1 MEQSFSSTAD
11 SGTPSGADTDQ
22 DAAPD
27 MSVMQCLELDGAT
40 LSPRVV
46 AAVAR
51 RNGKNTRVLLS
62 AEAVKKMH
70 ASVGLKDAL
79 LEQEIPIYAVT
90 TGFGDSCIRQIAPN
104 KAHEL
109 QRNLVLY
116 HLNGVGPAADPVVAR
131 ATMLIRANALS
142 RGISAIRP
150 EVVATLLEFLRRDI
164 LPLIPERGSV
174 GASGDLVPL
183 CYLAAA
189 LIGEGE
195 VLHRGAVR
203 PALDVLR
210 DEGIEPVRL
219 EPKEG
224 IALINGT
231 AFAAAYATLASWD
244 ARELVFVAELATAM
258 TMEALRGNASALHP
272 FVHGNKPHPG
282 QVESARTIRTLLA
295 GSRLATSFED
305 ILIRR
310 EELAG
315 RSYLHLNERIQDKYS
330 LRCAPQIIGVTRD
343 TLGWAE
349 RWLSTE
355 INSSTDNPLFDADQP
370 GLHLGGNF
378 YAGHVGQSMD
388 SLKTAV
394 AGLANLLDRQL
405 ALVVDEKF
413 NEGLPP
419 NLIAAR
425 DPGDPQ
431 AGLHHG
437 FKGMQIAASAVTAE
451 ALKQTG
457 PVSVFSRST
466 EAHNQDIVSMGT
478 ISARDA
484 RTVNGLVREVAA
496 IHLIALTQAI
506 ELRGVEQASPAIRA
520 VHALIRE
527 SSGFVSRDRRLD
539 QDIQAVI
546 ALIECGAL
554 RRAAGLGD
562 EGFATGRELV
572 ELDQPCSGH

>member
-1 MEQSFSSTAD
+1 MS
-11 SGTPSGADTDQ
+11 
-22 DAAPD
+22 AA
-27 MSVMQCLELDGAT
+27 SHLELDGT
-40 LSPRVV
+40 GLTPRAV
-46 AAVAR
+46 AAAAR
-51 RNGKNTRVLLS
+51 RGGPDTRVTLTP
-62 AEAVKKMH
+62 AAVKQMH
-70 ASVGLKDAL
+70 ASVDLKETL
-79 LEQEIPIYAVT
+79 LAQEVPIYAVT
-90 TGFGDSCIRQIAPN
+90 TGFGDSCVRQIAPD

-116 HLNGVGPAADPVVAR
+116 HLNGVGPTAVPAVTR
-131 ATMLIRANALS
+131 ATMLIRANALAK
-142 RGISAIRP
+142 GVSAIRP
-150 EVVATLLEFLRRDI
+150 QAVHTLLACLSRDI

-189 LIGEGE
+189 LIGEGR
-195 VLHRGAVR
+195 VLHRGTER
-203 PALDVLR
+203 PALAALR
-210 DEGIEPVRL
+210 DEGIEPLRL
-219 EPKEG
+219 APKEG

-231 AFAAAYATLASWD
+231 SFAAAYAILAAAD
-244 ARELVFVAELATAM
+244 ARELAFVAELATAM
-258 TMEALRGNASALHP
+258 TLEALHGNASALHP
-272 FVHGNKPHPG
+272 FVHDNKPHRG
-282 QVESARTIRTLLA
+282 QVHSARAIRTLLA
-295 GSRLATSFED
+295 GSRLATSFDD
-305 ILIRR
+305 ILVRR
-310 EELAG
+310 EKLAG
-315 RSYLHLNERIQDKYS
+315 RGYLQLNERIQDKYS
-330 LRCAPQIIGVTRD
+330 VRCAPQIIGIVRD
-343 TLGWAE
+343 TLDWTE
-349 RWLSTE
+349 SWLGTE
-355 INSSTDNPLFDADQP
+355 INSATDNPLFDVDEA

-419 NLIAAR
+419 NLVAPR
-425 DPGDPQ
+425 SPDDPE

-496 IHLIALTQAI
+496 IHLLALAQALD
-506 ELRGVEQASPAIRA
+506 LRGVEKASPAVRA
-520 VHALIRE
+520 VYELIRE
-527 SSGFVSRDRRLD
+527 HSAFVAHDRRLD
-539 QDIQAVI
+539 HDIKAVI
-546 ALIECGAL
+546 GLIETGAL

-562 EGFATGRELV
+562 EDFAEGRELADV
-572 ELDQPCSGH
+572 APRG

>member
-1 MEQSFSSTAD
+1 MS
-11 SGTPSGADTDQ
+11 
-22 DAAPD
+22 AA
-27 MSVMQCLELDGAT
+27 SHLELDGT
-40 LSPRVV
+40 GLTPRAV
-46 AAVAR
+46 AAAAR
-51 RNGKNTRVLLS
+51 RGGPDTRVTLTP
-62 AEAVKKMH
+62 AAVKQMH
-70 ASVGLKDAL
+70 ASVDLKETL
-79 LEQEIPIYAVT
+79 LAQEVPIYAVT
-90 TGFGDSCIRQIAPN
+90 TGFGDSCVRQIAPD

-116 HLNGVGPAADPVVAR
+116 HLNGVGPTAVQAVTR
-131 ATMLIRANALS
+131 ATMLIRANALAK
-142 RGISAIRP
+142 GASAIRP
-150 EVVATLLEFLRRDI
+150 QAVHTLLACLSRDI

-189 LIGEGE
+189 LIGEGQ
-195 VLHRGAVR
+195 VLHRGTER
-203 PALDVLR
+203 PALAALR
-210 DEGIEPVRL
+210 DEGIEPLRL
-219 EPKEG
+219 APKEG

-231 AFAAAYATLASWD
+231 SFAAAYAVLAAAD
-244 ARELVFVAELATAM
+244 ARELAFVAELATAM
-258 TMEALRGNASALHP
+258 TLEALHGNASALHP
-272 FVHGNKPHPG
+272 FVHDNKPHRG
-282 QVESARTIRTLLA
+282 QVHSARAIRTLLA
-295 GSRLATSFED
+295 GSRLATSFDD
-305 ILIRR
+305 ILVRR
-310 EELAG
+310 EKLAG
-315 RSYLHLNERIQDKYS
+315 RGYLQLNERIQDKYS
-330 LRCAPQIIGVTRD
+330 VRCAPQIIGIVRD
-343 TLGWAE
+343 TLDWTE
-349 RWLSTE
+349 SWLGTE
-355 INSSTDNPLFDADQP
+355 INSATDNPLFDVDEA

-419 NLIAAR
+419 NLVAPR
-425 DPGDPQ
+425 SPDDPE

-496 IHLIALTQAI
+496 IHLLALAQALD
-506 ELRGVEQASPAIRA
+506 LRGVEKASHAVRA
-520 VHALIRE
+520 VHELIRE
-527 SSGFVSRDRRLD
+527 HSAFVAHDRRLD
-539 QDIQAVI
+539 HDIKAVI
-546 ALIECGAL
+546 GLIETGAL

-562 EGFATGRELV
+562 EDFAEGRELADV
-572 ELDQPCSGH
+572 APRG

>member
-1 MEQSFSSTAD
+1 MS
-11 SGTPSGADTDQ
+11 
-22 DAAPD
+22 AA
-27 MSVMQCLELDGAT
+27 SHLELDGT
-40 LSPRVV
+40 GLTPRAV
-46 AAVAR
+46 AAAAR
-51 RNGKNTRVLLS
+51 RGGRDTRVTLTP
-62 AEAVKKMH
+62 AAVKRMH
-70 ASVGLKDAL
+70 ASVDLKETL
-79 LEQEIPIYAVT
+79 LAQEVPIYAVT
-90 TGFGDSCIRQIAPN
+90 TGFGDSCVRQIAPD

-116 HLNGVGPAADPVVAR
+116 HLNGVGPPAVPAVTR
-131 ATMLIRANALS
+131 ATMLIRANALAK
-142 RGISAIRP
+142 GVSAIRP
-150 EVVATLLEFLRRDI
+150 QAVNTLLACLSRDI

-189 LIGEGE
+189 LIGEGQ
-195 VLHRGAVR
+195 VLHGGAVR
-203 PALDVLR
+203 PALAALR
-210 DEGIEPVRL
+210 DEGIEPLRL
-219 EPKEG
+219 APKEG

-231 AFAAAYATLASWD
+231 SFAAAYAVLAAAD
-244 ARELVFVAELATAM
+244 ARELAFVAELATAM
-258 TMEALRGNASALHP
+258 TLEALHGNASALHP
-272 FVHGNKPHPG
+272 FVHDNKPHRG
-282 QVESARTIRTLLA
+282 QVHSARAIRTLLA
-295 GSRLATSFED
+295 GSRLATSFDD
-305 ILIRR
+305 ILVRR
-310 EELAG
+310 EKLAG
-315 RSYLHLNERIQDKYS
+315 RGYLQLTERIQDKYS
-330 LRCAPQIIGVTRD
+330 VRCAPQIIGIVRD
-343 TLGWAE
+343 TLDWTE
-349 RWLSTE
+349 SWLGTE
-355 INSSTDNPLFDADQP
+355 INSATDNPLFDVDEA

-419 NLIAAR
+419 NLVAPR
-425 DPGDPQ
+425 SPDDPE

-451 ALKQTG
+451 ALEQTG

-496 IHLIALTQAI
+496 IHLLALAQALD
-506 ELRGVEQASPAIRA
+506 LRGVEKASPAVRA
-520 VHALIRE
+520 VHELIRE
-527 SSGFVSRDRRLD
+527 HSAFVAHDRRLD
-539 QDIQAVI
+539 HDIKAVI
-546 ALIECGAL
+546 GLIETGAL

-562 EGFATGRELV
+562 EDFAEGRELADV
-572 ELDQPCSGH
+572 APRG

>member
-1 MEQSFSSTAD
+1 MPHAPTA
-11 SGTPSGADTDQ
+11 TARH
-22 DAAPD
+22 
-27 MSVMQCLELDGAT
+27 LELDGT
-40 LSPRVV
+40 GLSPRSV
-46 AAVAR
+46 AAAAR
-51 RNGKNTRVLLS
+51 HGGGGTRVTLGAAA
-62 AEAVKKMH
+62 AERMRD
-70 ASVGLKDAL
+70 SVGLKESL
-79 LEQEIPIYAVT
+79 LAQEVPMYAVT
-90 TGFGDSCIRQIAPN
+90 TGFGDSCVRQISPD

-116 HLNGVGPAADPVVAR
+116 HLNGVGPAAVPEVAR
-131 ATMLIRANALS
+131 AAMLIRANALAK
-142 RGISAIRP
+142 GVSAIRP
-150 EVVATLLEFLRRDI
+150 QAVSTLLECLGRDI

-189 LIGEGE
+189 LIGEGQ
-195 VLHRGAVR
+195 VLHRGTVR
-203 PALDVLR
+203 PALDALR
-210 DEGIEPVRL
+210 DEGIEPL
-219 EPKEG
+219 SLAPKEG

-231 AFAAAYATLASWD
+231 SFAAAYAVLAASD
-244 ARELVFVAELATAM
+244 ARELACVAEIATAM
-258 TMEALRGNASALHP
+258 TLEALHGNASALNP
-272 FVHGNKPHPG
+272 FVHANKPHQG
-282 QVESARTIRTLLA
+282 QVKSADAIRTLLA
-295 GSRLATSFED
+295 GSRLATSFDD
-305 ILIRR
+305 ILVRR
-310 EELAG
+310 EKLAG
-315 RSYLHLNERIQDKYS
+315 RSFLQLNERIQDKYS
-330 LRCAPQIIGVTRD
+330 VRCAPQIIGIVRD
-343 TLGWAE
+343 TLDWTE
-349 RWLSTE
+349 SWLTTE
-355 INSSTDNPLFDADQP
+355 INSATDNPLFDVDES

-419 NLIAAR
+419 NLVVAR
-425 DPGDPQ
+425 DPDDPE

-457 PVSVFSRST
+457 PASVFSRST

-496 IHLIALTQAI
+496 IHLLALAQALD
-506 ELRGVEQASPAIRA
+506 LRGVEKASPAIRA

-527 SSGFVSRDRRLD
+527 HSAFVTHDRRLD
-539 QDIQAVI
+539 QDIAAVI
-546 ALIECGAL
+546 GLIETGSL
-554 RRAAGLGD
+554 RRAAGIGD
-562 EGFATGRELV
+562 DDFHQV
-572 ELDQPCSGH
+572 K